1 MIQKKKKMDTKV
13 IAMVGA
19 VIVVGAA
26 VYGVATGTVL
36 PGTEDIED
44 GGGDDTS
51 DNTGGENTNDGES
64 GDEGTQDSE
73 DSGDDNDVGDEG
85 ANVTSTE
92 NGNETDESS
101 ATETGNEEG
110 EGSEDDTETEDETPG
125 YVCEER
131 SSEFDIVNRHSAAG
145 PPFDPFLF
153 ESMLH
158 DEINELREIRTDAE
172 LLECDPELREVARG
186 LSDPDITA
194 SQPAEVCENPRTR
207 RGVWYYQRDMELNP
221 PNGGS
226 NQRVPFIANHEDL
239 VLDVRGAWGGSGGFV
254 NDVTDRKMTRQGIGA
269 YIDRDTRRVVVT
281 QVLCGEESTETSET
295 G

>member
-1 MIQKKKKMDTKV
+1 MIQKNKKMDTKV

-36 PGTEDIED
+36 PGTENIED
-44 GGGDDTS
+44 GGGDGTSTNTGDANTDTS
-51 DNTGGENTNDGES
+51 NN
-64 GDEGTQDSE
+64 EGTQNEE
-73 DSGDDNDVGDEG
+73 DSSDDNDVGDEE
-85 ANVTSTE
+85 ANITSTE
-92 NGNETDESS
+92 NGNVTDDGS
-101 ATETGNEEG
+101 ATETSNEEE
-110 EGSEDDTETEDETPG
+110 EGSEEDTETGENPV

-172 LLECDPELREVARG
+172 PLECDPELREAARG
-186 LSDPDITA
+186 LSDPTVA
-194 SQPAEVCENPRTR
+194 ESESVQLGEVCENPRTR
-207 RGVWYYQRDMELNP
+207 TGAWYYQRDMELNP
-221 PNGGS
+221 PDGSS

-254 NDVTDRKMTRQGIGA
+254 DDVTDTKMTRQGVGA
-269 YIDRDTRRVVVT
+269 YIERDTRRVVVT
-281 QVLCGEESTETSET
+281 QVLCGEEITEMSET

>member
-1 MIQKKKKMDTKV
+1 MVQKKKKMDTKV

-36 PGTEDIED
+36 PGSEEIDD
-44 GGGDDTS
+44 GGGDTP
-51 DNTGGENTNDGES
+51 DNTGDGNTNDGGS
-64 GDEGTQDSE
+64 GDEGTQDGE
-73 DSGDDNDVGDEG
+73 DSGDDNDVGDEET
-85 ANVTSTE
+85 NVTSTE
-92 NGNETDESS
+92 NGNETDGDS

-110 EGSEDDTETEDETPG
+110 EGSEEDTETEEETPG

-172 LLECDPELREVARG
+172 LLKCDPELREVARG

-194 SQPAEVCENPRTR
+194 AQPAEVCENPRTR
-207 RGVWYYQRDMELNP
+207 SGAWYYQRDMELNP
-221 PNGGS
+221 PGRGS

-295 G
+295 S